1 MDSSQIQQQQQQ
13 QQQQHAPPH
22 RQMSFPPHHAQLD
35 SPACRSAIQHTS
47 SWQPSSLD
55 RRQSWSSQDQ
65 KHALQ
70 MSGVDLDGVRSGHQG
85 FTERT

>member
-1 MDSSQIQQQQQQ
+1 MDSSQIQDQQHQ
-13 QQQQHAPPH
+13 QQQQHAPH
-22 RQMSFPPHHAQLD
+22 RQMSFPPHVAQLD

-47 SWQPSSLD
+47 SWKPSSLD

-70 MSGVDLDGVRSGHQG
+70 MSGIDLDSVRSGHQG